1 MGAAQP
7 FSKIKLPGSPQK
19 AITSVRRSS
28 GLVGVGKVFR
38 ALWSRPRVLVHF
50 AVAAGVIAI
59 IGSSTLNSTGATSL
73 QLKTGGVGS
82 SLDHVAT
89 ATVAAEIAHTTN
101 FALASDTA
109 KQADALSTQITLP
122 TESDAVLAKSDVV
135 ETAGSDRRTIHT
147 YTVAPGDT
155 ISTIASH
162 FGVTTSTIKWANDLS
177 DVNDVS
183 PGDQL
188 TILPVSGVLYSVQSG
203 DTAESIASKFQA
215 NAAQIISFNN
225 AEAKG
230 LQVGQKIVVPDGVKQ
245 EAAPAPVTHARSSA
259 PSLTSYIGAGN
270 GYDFGYCTWYVASRR
285 SVPSNWG
292 NAINWYYN
300 AQFSGFSVG
309 STPAVGAI
317 AWTSAGYSGHVAYVE
332 AVNGGSVT
340 ISEMNYAGWDQ
351 VDYRTVPASSFRYIY

>member
-1 MGAAQP
+1 MIAG
-7 FSKIKLPGSPQK
+7 
-19 AITSVRRSS
+19 ITGIIVSS
-28 GLVGVGKVFR
+28 
-38 ALWSRPRVLVHF
+38 S
-50 AVAAGVIAI
+50 
-59 IGSSTLNSTGATSL
+59 LNSTGANSL

-101 FALASDTA
+101 FGLANDTA
-109 KQADALSTQITLP
+109 KQAAVLSTQITLP

-147 YTVAPGDT
+147 YTVTPGDT
-155 ISTIASH
+155 LSTIAAH
-162 FGVTTSTIKWANDLS
+162 FGVTTNTIKWANDLS

-188 TILPVSGVLYSVQSG
+188 TILPVSGVLYTVASG
-203 DTAESIASKFQA
+203 DTADSIATKFQA

-230 LQVGQKIVVPDGVKQ
+230 LQIGQKIVIPDGVKQ
-245 EAAPAPVTHARSSA
+245 EAVSAPVTRSRSSV
-259 PSLTSYIGAGN
+259 PSLTSYIGSGN
-270 GYDFGYCTWYVASRR
+270 GYDFGYCTWYVASHRA
-285 SVPSNWG
+285 VPSNWG
-292 NAINWYYN
+292 NAVNWYYN

-317 AWTSAGYSGHVAYVE
+317 AWTGAGYSGHVALVE
-332 AVNGGSVT
+332 AVNGDSVT